1 MRIDTWYRAAAL
13 AIGLAASRP
22 AWAAGQRADTVR
34 ASAPDT
40 AHATGA
46 IVAARA
52 ASDSGT
58 SLGPRLSL
66 ATVIAQT
73 MRHNPGL
80 DSSSGFVR
88 TAQSAQRV
96 ALGAYLPSVAVN
108 ALAGRSDQSI
118 PSAVATTSGTVTS
131 ATAQG
136 AYGAGVS
143 ATLDLFTGGRRGA
156 VRRQSRAAAQAADAG
171 LVFQGYAT
179 QLLAK
184 EGYFEVL
191 RGHELVRVGDD
202 AVAVADT
209 NLFYAKARR
218 AAGTA
223 TPSDVLR
230 AQLALSTARRQLL
243 AAQDTL
249 SSAAAALGRLV
260 GADGLVDAEPIV
272 LEPTALALTDSAIV
286 AAAVRDAPAVQQ
298 AEARVSATGAAVR
311 AAQAQYAPTIFA
323 NGGYNWSNDG
333 RINGALRQGWVIEIG
348 ASLPLFNGFVREDS
362 VIRTSVAADVATS
375 TAADTRRLSR
385 AESLRLIGS
394 LRVAEQDVGLTI
406 EAVRV
411 ATEDL
416 RVIGSRYRAGI
427 ATMLDLLTS
436 QQSLVQAELDLV
448 SARFTYQVTRA
459 TLAALL
465 GRDL

>member
-1 MRIDTWYRAAAL
+1 LRIDVWYRAVAL
-13 AIGLAASRP
+13 AIGLAVARP
-22 AWAAGQRADTVR
+22 AWAAGQRTDTVR
-34 ASAPDT
+34 ATTADT
-40 AHATGA
+40 ARATA
-46 IVAARA
+46 TMVPARA
-52 ASDSGT
+52 AFDSGPA
-58 SLGPRLSL
+58 LGPRLSL
-66 ATVIAQT
+66 ATVIEQT
-73 MRHNPGL
+73 MRYNPGL
-80 DSSSGFVR
+80 DSASGFVR
-88 TAQSAQRV
+88 TARSAQRV
-96 ALGAYLPSVAVN
+96 ALGAYLPSVAAN
-108 ALAGRSDQSI
+108 AMAGRSNQSI
-118 PSAVATTSGTVTS
+118 PSANGPTSTTVTS
-131 ATAQG
+131 ATAQS
-136 AYGAGVS
+136 AHGAGLS

-156 VRRQSRAAAQAADAG
+156 VRRQTAAASRAADAG
-171 LVFQGYAT
+171 FLFQRYAT

-191 RGHELVRVGDD
+191 RGHELVRVGDI

-209 NLFYAKARR
+209 NLTYATARR

-272 LEPTALALTDSAIV
+272 LNPTALALSDSAIV
-286 AAAVRDAPAVQQ
+286 AVAVRDGPAVQQ
-298 AEARVSATGAAVR
+298 AEAQLSASGAAVR
-311 AAQAQYAPTIFA
+311 AAKAQYAPTIFA
-323 NGGYNWSNDG
+323 NGGYDWSNDG
-333 RINGALRQGWVIEIG
+333 QVNGALRQGWLVEIG

-362 VIRTSVAADVATS
+362 VMRAKVGADEAAS

-385 AESLRLIGS
+385 SESMRLLGS

-416 RVIGSRYRAGI
+416 RVIASRYRAGI
-427 ATMLDLLTS
+427 ATILDLVTS
-436 QQSLVQAELDLV
+436 QQGLIQAELDLV
-448 SARFTYQVTRA
+448 SARYTYQVARA

>member
-22 AWAAGQRADTVR
+22 PWAAGQRADTVR

-40 AHATGA
+40 AHATAA

-80 DSSSGFVR
+80 DSASGFVR

-156 VRRQSRAAAQAADAG
+156 VRRQTRAAAQAADAG

-272 LEPTALALTDSAIV
+272 LEPTALALSDSAIV

-298 AEARVSATGAAVR
+298 AEAQVSATGAAVR

-385 AESLRLIGS
+385 AESLRLMGS

>member
-1 MRIDTWYRAAAL
+1 
-13 AIGLAASRP
+13 
-22 AWAAGQRADTVR
+22 
-34 ASAPDT
+34 
-40 AHATGA
+40 
-46 IVAARA
+46 
-52 ASDSGT
+52 
-58 SLGPRLSL
+58 
-66 ATVIAQT
+66 
-73 MRHNPGL
+73 
-80 DSSSGFVR
+80 
-88 TAQSAQRV
+88 
-96 ALGAYLPSVAVN
+96 
-108 ALAGRSDQSI
+108 
-118 PSAVATTSGTVTS
+118 
-131 ATAQG
+131 
-136 AYGAGVS
+136 
-143 ATLDLFTGGRRGA
+143 
-156 VRRQSRAAAQAADAG
+156 
-171 LVFQGYAT
+171 
-179 QLLAK
+179 
-184 EGYFEVL
+184 
-191 RGHELVRVGDD
+191 
-202 AVAVADT
+202 
-209 NLFYAKARR
+209 
-218 AAGTA
+218 
-223 TPSDVLR
+223 VLR

-272 LEPTALALTDSAIV
+272 LEPTALRLSDSAIV

-385 AESLRLIGS
+385 AESLRLLGS

>member
-1 MRIDTWYRAAAL
+1 LRIDTWYRATAL

-34 ASAPDT
+34 ATAPDT

-80 DSSSGFVR
+80 DSASGFVR

-96 ALGAYLPSVAVN
+96 ALGAYLPSAAVN

-118 PSAVATTSGTVTS
+118 PAAAGATSGTVTS

-156 VRRQSRAAAQAADAG
+156 VRRQTRAAARAADAG

-272 LEPTALALTDSAIV
+272 LEPTALTLSDSAIV

-385 AESLRLIGS
+385 AESLRLLGS

>member
-1 MRIDTWYRAAAL
+1 
-13 AIGLAASRP
+13 
-22 AWAAGQRADTVR
+22 
-34 ASAPDT
+34 
-40 AHATGA
+40 
-46 IVAARA
+46 
-52 ASDSGT
+52 
-58 SLGPRLSL
+58 
-66 ATVIAQT
+66 

-156 VRRQSRAAAQAADAG
+156 VRRQTRAAAQAADAG

-272 LEPTALALTDSAIV
+272 LEPTALALSDSAIV

-385 AESLRLIGS
+385 AESLRLMGS

>member
-80 DSSSGFVR
+80 DSASGFVR

-143 ATLDLFTGGRRGA
+143 TTLDLFTGGRRGA
-156 VRRQSRAAAQAADAG
+156 VRRQTRAAAQAADAG

-272 LEPTALALTDSAIV
+272 LEPTALALSDSAIV
-286 AAAVRDAPAVQQ
+286 AAAVREAPAVQQ

>member
-1 MRIDTWYRAAAL
+1 LRIDTWYRAAAL

-34 ASAPDT
+34 ATAPDT

-80 DSSSGFVR
+80 DSASGFVR

-96 ALGAYLPSVAVN
+96 ALGAYLPSTAVN

-118 PSAVATTSGTVTS
+118 PAAAGATSGTVTS

-156 VRRQSRAAAQAADAG
+156 VRRQTRAAARAADAG

-272 LEPTALALTDSAIV
+272 LEPTALTLSDSAIV

-385 AESLRLIGS
+385 AESLRLLGS

-416 RVIGSRYRAGI
+416 RVIGSRYRVGI

>member
-1 MRIDTWYRAAAL
+1 MV
-13 AIGLAASRP
+13 P
-22 AWAAGQRADTVR
+22 ARE
-34 ASAPDT
+34 
-40 AHATGA
+40 
-46 IVAARA
+46 
-52 ASDSGT
+52 ASDSGI

-80 DSSSGFVR
+80 DSASGFVR

-96 ALGAYLPSVAVN
+96 ALGAYLPSLAVN
-108 ALAGRSDQSI
+108 ALAGRSDQSV
-118 PSAVATTSGTVTS
+118 PAAAGTTLGTVTS

-156 VRRQSRAAAQAADAG
+156 VRSQTRAAARAADAG
-171 LVFQGYAT
+171 LLFQRYAT

-191 RGHELVRVGDD
+191 RGHELVRVGGD

-260 GADGLVDAEPIV
+260 GADGMVDAEPIV
-272 LEPTALALTDSAIV
+272 LDPTALALSDSAIV
-286 AAAVRDAPAVQQ
+286 AVAVREAPAVQQ
-298 AEARVSATGAAVR
+298 AEAQLSATGAAVR
-311 AAQAQYAPTIFA
+311 AAKAQYAPTIFA
-323 NGGYNWSNDG
+323 SGGYNWSNDG
-333 RINGALRQGWVIEIG
+333 QINGALHQGWLVEIG

-362 VIRTSVAADVATS
+362 VIRTSVAAEVATS

-385 AESLRLIGS
+385 AESLRLLGS

-416 RVIGSRYRAGI
+416 RVIASRYRAGI

-448 SARFTYQVTRA
+448 SARFTYQATRA
-459 TLAALL
+459 MLAALL